1 MSKFFALE
9 MAHEVANHPQLIKKT
24 GFFGWHQ
31 KVVYRPTDSPVE
43 SYSNYYSMEDAEKV
57 RDLINSTDMCF
68 DSKLGSCTELPLQD
82 NSTFRL
88 DLCISHDSQFIA
100 MQLNHVSDG
109 SITHITP
116 IRYFEGKQAQMVDDI
131 F

>member
-9 MAHEVANHPQLIKKT
+9 MAHEVARHPQLVT
-24 GFFGWHQ
+24 CNGFLGWGQ
-31 KVVYRPTDSPVE
+31 KVVYRPTESPVE

-57 RDLINSTDMCF
+57 RDLINCTDPSF
-68 DSKLGSCTELPLQD
+68 DTQLGSCHDLPLKEF
-82 NSTFRL
+82 STFRL

-100 MQLNHVSDG
+100 MQLNHVAEG
-109 SITHITP
+109 KITHITP
-116 IRYFEGKQAQMVDDI
+116 IRYFEGSQAEKVDDI